1 MTCFLSPELEMA
13 GKLMTKL
20 STLKEGGRFRLMT
33 SLRQVKRNV
42 TRWTGV
48 PELFDRLERLLPSL
62 QNANEEVVHLLP
74 ISAQVLDHKQVLAD
88 FKSVT
93 LALQSPNMSLKDSN
107 ALFDLITKSYTVFNF
122 HSYLG
127 LGALIV
133 HTKDLEAALIKIQS
147 KEKDTLSVSGYR
159 TTERL
164 LLPTSHQQEE
174 EKDDGLS
181 FAERELKR
189 QRQVENES
197 LSRYID
203 TRFCATDFKS
213 TGATFLNG

>member
-1 MTCFLSPELEMA
+1 MTCFLSQELEMA

-74 ISAQVLDHKQVLAD
+74 TSAQVLTIRDHKQALAD

-93 LALQSPNMSLKDSN
+93 LVLQSPNMSLKDSN
-107 ALFDLITKSYTVFNF
+107 ALFDLITKSYIVFNF

-127 LGALIV
+127 LGASIV
-133 HTKDLEAALIKIQS
+133 HIKDLESALIKIQS
-147 KEKDTLSVSGYR
+147 
-159 TTERL
+159 
-164 LLPTSHQQEE
+164 
-174 EKDDGLS
+174 
-181 FAERELKR
+181 
-189 QRQVENES
+189 
-197 LSRYID
+197 
-203 TRFCATDFKS
+203 
-213 TGATFLNG
+213 